1 MQLDLER
8 LSDSLEQVSGLQ
20 AFALN
25 PQTEMVFLLVDETFD
40 PLELERAFVQVGLE
54 AEWPKQVMAF
64 GRPPLER
71 VVPVR

>member
-1 MQLDLER
+1 MQLDFER

-64 GRPPLER
+64 GQSPLER